1 MDDDEGKEH
10 SSNKRGR
17 SILENKIVKEPKC
30 KAVDD
35 DDCTVKDNMIRFNPI
50 IPKINLS
57 PEKRYKSIVRKQDI
71 DQYNFNF
78 LNKLRIHFSRKSD
91 GKFVNTVGILKARMS
106 NNSRIYECIANRESK
121 TSNFSSRSVF

>member
-17 SILENKIVKEPKC
+17 SILENKIVKEPRC
-30 KAVDD
+30 EAVDD
-35 DDCTVKDNMIRFNPI
+35 DDCTVKDNMVSFNPI

-57 PEKRYKSIVRKQDI
+57 PEKTYKLIVRKQDI
-71 DQYNFNF
+71 DQHNFHF

-91 GKFVNTVGILKARMS
+91 VKFVNTVGILKERMS
-106 NNSRIYECIANRESK
+106 TIL
-121 TSNFSSRSVF
+121 